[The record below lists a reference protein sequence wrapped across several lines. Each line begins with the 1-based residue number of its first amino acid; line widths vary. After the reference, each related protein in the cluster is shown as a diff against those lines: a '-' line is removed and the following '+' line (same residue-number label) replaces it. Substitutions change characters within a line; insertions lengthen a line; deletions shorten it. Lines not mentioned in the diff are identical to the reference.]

1 MKSHPEKTI
10 QQKEKFKMSTKFVRV
25 VAVLAIL
32 VSIAGNSG
40 VGRADGGAP
49 PSVSAQNLQP
59 PPAPESQSLD
69 IWALLLALVA

>member
-1 MKSHPEKTI
+1 
-10 QQKEKFKMSTKFVRV
+10 MSTKFIRSL
-25 VAVLAIL
+25 AVPAVI
-32 VSIAGNSG
+32 VSVIGNSG